1 MERIV
6 RKTKTSTYAGI
17 ALWTF
22 AVGCSSQASNPMSSA
37 PVIPTDAASDC
48 IQSGAAACDAT
59 ITAMCTR
66 FTQCCATL
74 TTCESWATDMARC
87 KAHWVEGGLNCAS
100 PTYSDKTVCASLTAE
115 CQGDIPLI
123 ACTDAANGTA
133 NWPASCGVFW
143 GQFR

>member
-1 MERIV
+1 MDKIA
-6 RKTKTSTYAGI
+6 KKTSTYAGI

-37 PVIPTDAASDC
+37 QVVPTDAGDC
-48 IQSGAAACDAT
+48 TQSGAAACDAT

-100 PTYSDKTVCASLTAE
+100 STYADKAVCASLTME
-115 CQGDIPLI
+115 CQSDIPLI

-133 NWPASCGVFW
+133 NWQASCGTFW